1 MAKDFSEIPDTIHD
15 VKDAFI
21 RGVLFARRKLVVNLV
36 VDLARNTPV
45 DTSKALSNWE
55 VGATSSKFSYGSA
68 HVKGKRGST
77 REASI
82 ALTKAAADRESS
94 SIPLKDP
101 VHVGN
106 AAPYIRRLDAGWS
119 KQRPEPWIERTAR
132 ESVIKSAKEM
142 ASELRV
148 SLERIT

>member
-1 MAKDFSEIPDTIHD
+1 MVSAI
-15 VKDAFI
+15 DASRVLPRLPFTCADPYENLLLVAP
-21 RGVLFARRKLVVNLV
+21 GVFG
-36 VDLARNTPV
+36 
-45 DTSKALSNWE
+45 AL
-55 VGATSSKFSYGSA
+55 SSKFSYGSA

-132 ESVIKSAKEM
+132 ESVIKSAKEF
-142 ASELRV
+142 AGELRV

>member
-101 VHVGN
+101 VHVANSLALLITLSLAVLSIQGSGRCFDQP
-106 AAPYIRRLDAGWS
+106 ASVSYTHLTLPTTPY
-119 KQRPEPWIERTAR
+119 
-132 ESVIKSAKEM
+132 V
-142 ASELRV
+142 
-148 SLERIT
+148 